1 LLAFFDNSFKDTSQK
16 KLDKNKIYSL
26 HEPSTSCIAKCKAHK
41 KFEFWS
47 KVSFAVVPVVN
58 IIVCVKN
65 FNDNPNDTVTLQLA
79 LDNVE
84 KISGIKFK
92 NAIVDSGYRGK
103 KEVNGT
109 SIVRPRPPNAKQPYS
124 KASMRKKCR
133 TRAGVEPVIGHVK
146 HDCRMARNYLKGTIG
161 NDMNA
166 NLVAAGFNF
175 RGLLRKIKEE
185 ILWAIFYKKNI
196 LESNGQNLSFVCS

>member
-1 LLAFFDNSFKDTSQK
+1 LQNKERKITKPRSK
-16 KLDKNKIYSL
+16 K
-26 HEPSTSCIAKCKAHK
+26 P
-41 KFEFWS
+41 
-47 KVSFAVVPVVN
+47 
-58 IIVCVKN
+58 
-65 FNDNPNDTVTLQLA
+65 A

-92 NAIVDSGYRGK
+92 NAIVDRGYRGK

-124 KASMRKKCR
+124 KSTMRKKCR

-146 HDCRMARNYLKGTIG
+146 YDCRMARNYLKGTIG
-161 NDMNA
+161 NDINA
-166 NLVAAGFNF
+166 NLAAAGFNF

-185 ILWAIFYKKNI
+185 ILWVIFYIKNI